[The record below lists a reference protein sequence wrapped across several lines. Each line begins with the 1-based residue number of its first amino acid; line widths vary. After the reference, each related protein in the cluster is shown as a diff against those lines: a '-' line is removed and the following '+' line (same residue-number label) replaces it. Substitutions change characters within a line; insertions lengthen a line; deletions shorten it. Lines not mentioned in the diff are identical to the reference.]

1 MESPDYLKVPV
12 HDPVLVAVVDAL
24 QDLLDAVG
32 GVGLGVELAGHD
44 VLEQLA
50 AGDAEMRE
58 DIILSKRLG
67 LERIR

>member
-1 MESPDYLKVPV
+1 M
-12 HDPVLVAVVDAL
+12 HDSVLVAVVDAL

-50 AGDAEMRE
+50 TGDAEMRE

-67 LERIR
+67 IERIR

>member
-32 GVGLGVELAGHD
+32 GVGLGVELAGND